1 MKHILSTL
9 CITLLLLGCRASYEG
24 RHTQRQDS
32 LSLWQWEELQV
43 LHERFDSTGQR
54 LSERISLRA
63 TRLESLRHTVH
74 MDSLAFEQKGK
85 PPKRQTSQ
93 PRSKAW
99 HLVALGFVFGLV
111 AFVLAYRYWHRLRL

>member
-1 MKHILSTL
+1 MAMGGATSPA
-9 CITLLLLGCRASYEG
+9 REV
-24 RHTQRQDS
+24 RQY
-32 LSLWQWEELQV
+32 
-43 LHERFDSTGQR
+43 TGQR

-85 PPKRQTSQ
+85 SPKRQTSQ

-99 HLVALGFVFGLV
+99 HLVALGFALGLV
-111 AFVLAYRYWHRLRL
+111 VAFWAYRRWRRLRPQG